1 MGFYGYEQPVEYG
14 KRQVFDPTTA
24 NMVLQAQQAYA
35 AALQKEY
42 YRNIEEQKEFQEK
55 YGDFITPIAKD
66 QAWVQ
71 ENFNDP
77 IRNAVNEMYEHGINP
92 LTNRQAMAELERIRR
107 NLPYQE
113 FAFKKER
120 AENAKQY
127 YKNMAALRAA
137 GKYDET
143 WSRFLGEDP
152 SQWADDFAGVTS
164 PTQFQTL
171 KEATA
176 DWFNNRTAGE
186 LNKAD
191 VEAFGM
197 AYDPRNK
204 YIGFGQRQLLDI
216 AAGNTPGWNG
226 SVYAKY
232 YRDQAKRQL
241 QAAGIDN
248 PTPELIEKQLQ
259 NNIATANREY
269 LITPTAHADQWKLLE
284 QQHKNSI
291 ALQDRKRQYD
301 SQTDYP
307 LTLTERTKSDALDI
321 QDIKS
326 AKKMTFKQMQQKYG
340 KRVYNDKTKKWY
352 IQLDDNFY
360 QALADNYDAYQVTP
374 RDDDQDHWASLLWS
388 GNNKRKMPGTEETRN
403 VVKMGDKDVHLTRN
417 REMAYAGGKFT
428 HNSSTN
434 KFERYLKERNVT
446 AYSDDN
452 MVTVNWNK
460 QGGVSVYDVNTKV
473 LVPYN
478 KIGGFFKGKTEEQ
491 TKVQLQQLGIRLIDT
506 YGKEIDPND
515 AHKMINSNK
524 VQAAQYSITRTVGGF
539 SGAESSINTSQTK
552 EQLGVSTASKRQGT
566 IQEDALEDE

>member
-1 MGFYGYEQPVEYG
+1 MTFYGLERPVDYG
-14 KRQVFDPTTA
+14 RQQIFDPTTA
-24 NMVLQAQQAYA
+24 NMVLQAQAAYA
-35 AALQKEY
+35 AAVEREY
-42 YRNIEEQKEFQEK
+42 LRNLEEMKDFDTK
-55 YGDFITPIAKD
+55 YGDFMTPIAAD
-66 QAWVQ
+66 QAWYDKNVTGALK
-71 ENFNDP
+71 DK
-77 IRNAVNEMYEHGINP
+77 VNWFYEHGIDP
-92 LTNRQAMAELERIRR
+92 LRNREARAELYRFTR
-107 NLPYQE
+107 NLPYGE
-113 FAFKKER
+113 IAFKKQR
-120 AENAKQY
+120 AENAKLY
-127 YKNMAALRAA
+127 YKNMAALNAA
-137 GKYDET
+137 GKYDRDF
-143 WSRFLGEDP
+143 SMSLGEDP
-152 SQWADDFAGVTS
+152 SQWANDFAGVTS

-291 ALQDRKRQYD
+291 ALEDRKRQHN

-340 KRVYNDKTKKWY
+340 KRVYDDKTKKWY
-352 IQLDDNFY
+352 Y
-360 QALADNYDAYQVTP
+360 T
-374 RDDDQDHWASLLWS
+374 
-388 GNNKRKMPGTEETRN
+388 
-403 VVKMGDKDVHLTRN
+403 
-417 REMAYAGGKFT
+417 
-428 HNSSTN
+428 
-434 KFERYLKERNVT
+434 
-446 AYSDDN
+446 
-452 MVTVNWNK
+452 VTV
-460 QGGVSVYDVNTKV
+460 
-473 LVPYN
+473 PAM
-478 KIGGFFKGKTEEQ
+478 
-491 TKVQLQQLGIRLIDT
+491 LI
-506 YGKEIDPND
+506 IQ
-515 AHKMINSNK
+515 I
-524 VQAAQYSITRTVGGF
+524 AAAVW
-539 SGAESSINTSQTK
+539 
-552 EQLGVSTASKRQGT
+552 LMKRS
-566 IQEDALEDE
+566 